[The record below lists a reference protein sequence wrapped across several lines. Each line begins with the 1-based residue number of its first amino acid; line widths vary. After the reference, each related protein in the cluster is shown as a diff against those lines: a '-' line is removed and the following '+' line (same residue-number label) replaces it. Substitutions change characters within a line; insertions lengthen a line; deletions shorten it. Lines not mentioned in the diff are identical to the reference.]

1 MYYIGIDPGINGAC
15 AVLDDESNLKVF
27 RCPKDIKEMADVLY
41 KYQFEDCYAVIEKV
55 HSFPGQGVVSTFTF
69 GRNFGQWEGI
79 LAALDIPYI
88 YVQPKKW
95 MESFQP
101 LSKEKKIRKKELKS
115 KAIELHPKT
124 KVTLVN
130 ADAILL
136 AHYCKGW
143 DAPDE

>member
-1 MYYIGIDPGINGAC
+1 MHYIGIDPGINGGC
-15 AVLDDESNLKVF
+15 AVLNEEGELNVF
-27 RCPKDIKEMADVLY
+27 RCPKDIKGMAESLY
-41 KYQFEDCYAVIEKV
+41 EYQFKNCYAVIEKV

-79 LAALDIPYI
+79 LSALDIPYI

-95 MESFQP
+95 MKSFQP
-101 LSKEKKIRKKELKS
+101 LSKEKKIRKKELKE
-115 KAIELHPKT
+115 KAIELHPDT
-124 KVTLVN
+124 KVTLIT

-136 AHYCKGW
+136 AHYCKGC